1 MIKEGTKAPS
11 FSLKGLSENNEE
23 RTYNLQELL
32 KQGKDIVLYFYPKDD
47 TPGCTTEACDF
58 RDNFVRLKNKAIILG
73 VSPDSVD
80 SHKKFKEKH
89 ALNFPLLSDTEHKT
103 LEEYEA
109 WGDKSMYGKT
119 YKGVIRST
127 FVIDKTGTLKKT
139 WKNVKV
145 NGHVD
150 EVLKTLSN
158 S

>member
-11 FSLKGLSENNEE
+11 FNLKGLSENNEE

-32 KQGKDIVLYFYPKDD
+32 KQGKEIVLYFYPKDD

-58 RDNFVRLKNKAIILG
+58 RDNFARLKNRAIVLG
-73 VSPDSVD
+73 VSPDSVE

-89 ALNFPLLSDTEHKT
+89 SLNFPLLADPEHKA

-119 YKGVIRST
+119 YTGVIRST
-127 FVIDKTGTLKKT
+127 FVIDKTGTLKKA

-150 EVLKTLSN
+150 EVLKTLN
-158 S
+158 Q